1 MGSLEQPATP
11 PGDDGVVTC
20 PWCGSSAVE
29 QVRDFGSLL
38 MTSQWF
44 CASCSSPFERIKQ
57 RGSDGDLPA

>member
-1 MGSLEQPATP
+1 M
-11 PGDDGVVTC
+11 TC